1 VNPAHTTIAAA
12 LAAAAVLTAC
22 SGGRDHT
29 DADSTQLRRDMQA
42 VAAAAAAHNYAAAT
56 SALNALNADAA
67 AAHASGT
74 LDDSQLTAI
83 RAALAKVQ
91 ADLTAA
97 TTGPPTTITATPT
110 SPPTKARPDKHK
122 GGHGHDGGGG
132 DGGD

>member
-1 VNPAHTTIAAA
+1 VNPARAT
-12 LAAAAVLTAC
+12 LAATLVGAVLTGC
-22 SGGRDHT
+22 GSGRDHT
-29 DADSTQLRRDMQA
+29 RAASIQLRRDMQA

-56 SALNALNADAA
+56 SALNALDADAA
-67 AAHASGT
+67 AAHASGS

-83 RAALAKVQ
+83 RSALAEVQ

-97 TTGPPTTITATPT
+97 TTRPPTTITATPT
-110 SPPTKARPDKHK
+110 QPTRAPSDKHK

>member
-1 VNPAHTTIAAA
+1 MNPARTTIAAA

-22 SGGRDHT
+22 GSGRDHT

-42 VAAAAAAHNYAAAT
+42 VAAAAAAHNYAAVS

-74 LDDSQLTAI
+74 IDASQLAAI
-83 RAALAKVQ
+83 RSALATVQ

-97 TTGPPTTITATPT
+97 TSRPPATITATPT
-110 SPPTKARPDKHK
+110 PRPTKAPPGQHK
-122 GGHGHDGGGG
+122 GGHGHGGG

>member
-1 VNPAHTTIAAA
+1 VNPARATIAAA
-12 LAAAAVLTAC
+12 LAAAAVLTGC
-22 SGGRDHT
+22 GSGRDHT

-42 VAAAAAAHNYAAAT
+42 VAAAAADRNYAAAT

-74 LDDSQLTAI
+74 LDDSQLAAI
-83 RAALAKVQ
+83 RSALAKVQ
-91 ADLTAA
+91 ADLTDA
-97 TTGPPTTITATPT
+97 TTRPPTTITATPT
-110 SPPTKARPDKHK
+110 SRPTKTPSDKHK

>member
-1 VNPAHTTIAAA
+1 VNPARTAIAAA

-22 SGGRDHT
+22 GSGREHT
-29 DADSTQLRRDMQA
+29 AADSTQLRGDMLA
-42 VAAAAAAHNYAAAT
+42 VADAAAANNYVAAA

-67 AAHASGT
+67 AAHAGGA

-83 RAALAKVQ
+83 RSALATVQ

-97 TTGPPTTITATPT
+97 TSRPPATITATPT
-110 SPPTKARPDKHK
+110 PRPTKAPPGQHK
-122 GGHGHDGGGG
+122 GGHGHGGG

>member
-1 VNPAHTTIAAA
+1 MNPARTAIAAA

-22 SGGRDHT
+22 GSGRDHT

-42 VAAAAAAHNYAAAT
+42 VAAAAAAHNYAAAA

-67 AAHASGT
+67 ASHASGS

-83 RAALAKVQ
+83 RSALAEVQ

-97 TTGPPTTITATPT
+97 TTRPPTTITATPT
-110 SPPTKARPDKHK
+110 QPTRAPSDKHK

>member
-1 VNPAHTTIAAA
+1 MNPARTAIAAA
-12 LAAAAVLTAC
+12 LAAAAVLTGC
-22 SGGRDHT
+22 GRDHT

-42 VAAAAAAHNYAAAT
+42 VAAAAAAHNYAAAA

-67 AAHASGT
+67 AAHASGS

-83 RAALAKVQ
+83 RSALATVQ
-91 ADLTAA
+91 ADLTA
-97 TTGPPTTITATPT
+97 TGRPPTTITATPT
-110 SPPTKARPDKHK
+110 SRPTKAPSDKHK